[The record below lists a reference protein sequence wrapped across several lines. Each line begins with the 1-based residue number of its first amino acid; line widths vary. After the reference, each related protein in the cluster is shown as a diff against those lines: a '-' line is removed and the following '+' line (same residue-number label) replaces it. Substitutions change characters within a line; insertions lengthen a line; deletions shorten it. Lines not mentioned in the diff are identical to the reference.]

1 MKKTIKFSL
10 FFKNFFYVTF
20 GNVFAQ
26 LMNFL
31 VTIYMARKFGPAD
44 FGIINF
50 TNILV
55 TYFYAASC
63 MGLPGL
69 GLIEV
74 NKKFKSMKKTVDN
87 ILSLRIIISV
97 IVFLLLIIVT
107 LLIRRNIV
115 YKMMIII
122 NGLTLLAA
130 SFYLDWVF
138 SGLQEMKYNSIS
150 VIIKNLVY
158 SILLIIVLYF
168 NIYDSIYIVPISLTI
183 GTAIASVYLLR
194 VYLKKYK
201 LGFNFSVSKK
211 EAKYFLGNSWPFYF
225 NGLFALINL
234 NMDTILLEI
243 LKGDY
248 YVGLYNSV
256 YRIASALIL
265 CIGFIYIPLY
275 PIIIKSFNEGKS
287 QLLSKIINKLR
298 KLIITISVPLA
309 AGSIILKNQAMITIY
324 GKEYAKAGNTFMI
337 LMLYTSLLF
346 IREIY
351 GYELNSWGLQKKY
364 MKSVMIS
371 AFYNIVSNL
380 IIIPFFGI
388 EGAALNTLISEIINY
403 TMMKH
408 YSREKIK
415 IKYENKYILK
425 ILISTAVMASVIII
439 LKAVTLNAV
448 YLAALG
454 AAAYG
459 CLVFGLKVFTL
470 SEIKGM
476 MIRK

>member
-1 MKKTIKFSL
+1 MKKEIKFSI

-26 LMNFL
+26 LINFL
-31 VTIYMARKFGPAD
+31 VTIYMARKFGPSD

-74 NKKFKSMKKTVDN
+74 NKKLKSMKKTIDN
-87 ILSLRIIISV
+87 IVSLRIVISA
-97 IVFLLLIIVT
+97 IVFVLLIIVT
-107 LLIRRNIV
+107 LFIRKNIV

-122 NGLTLLAA
+122 NGLTILAA

-150 VIIKNLVY
+150 VIIKNSVY
-158 SILLIIVLYF
+158 SILLIIILYF
-168 NIYDSIYIVPISLTI
+168 NIYNSIYIVPITLTL
-183 GTAIASVYLLR
+183 GTALSSIYLFR

-201 LGFNFSVSKK
+201 LGFNFSINKK
-211 EAKYFLGNSWPFYF
+211 ESKYFLGNSWPFYF

-243 LKGDY
+243 MKGDY

-265 CIGFIYIPLY
+265 CVGFIYIPLY
-275 PIIIKSFNEGKS
+275 PIIIKSFNDGSIE
-287 QLLSKIINKLR
+287 LLSKIVNKLR

-309 AGSIILKNQAMITIY
+309 FGGIILKNQAMVTIY
-324 GKEYAKAGNTFMI
+324 GKEYAKASNTFMI
-337 LMLYTSLLF
+337 LMLYTALLF

-351 GYELNSWGLQKKY
+351 GYELNSWGLQKRY

-371 AFYNIVSNL
+371 AIYNIVSNL
-380 IIIPFFGI
+380 IIIPYFGI
-388 EGAALNTLISEIINY
+388 EGAACNTLISEVINY
-403 TMMKH
+403 TMMRH
-408 YSREKIK
+408 YSREKMK
-415 IKYENKYILK
+415 IKYENGYILK
-425 ILISTAVMASVIII
+425 ILISTAVMLAVIAIF
-439 LKAVTLNAV
+439 KALTLNAV
-448 YLAALG
+448 YLAAIG
-454 AAAYG
+454 AAIYG
-459 CLVFGLKVFTL
+459 SLIFILKIFTL
-470 SEIKGM
+470 SEIKE
-476 MIRK
+476 MIIRR